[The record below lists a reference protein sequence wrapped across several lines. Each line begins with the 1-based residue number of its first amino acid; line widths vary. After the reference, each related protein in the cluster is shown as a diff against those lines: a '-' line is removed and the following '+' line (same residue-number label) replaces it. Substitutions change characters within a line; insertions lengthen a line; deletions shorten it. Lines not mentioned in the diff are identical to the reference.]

1 MLGERMLIFNEDAT
15 TADIGDEAHDVYMAP
30 LSRLRGVTNDGTS
43 GTDLVLHFEGSAEGS
58 ADGDANSVD
67 KVTLTIT
74 ANKHVKVMKE
84 LAAAINEGP
93 NSDGAVVLY
102 DAEAGTSFSSDV
114 SAIAIAVSAAD

>member
-1 MLGERMLIFNEDAT
+1 MERYLIFNEDAT

-43 GTDLVLHFEGSAEGS
+43 GVDLVLHFMGSAEGD
-58 ADGDANSVD
+58 ADGDASSSD
-67 KVTLTIT
+67 TVTLTIT

-84 LAAAINEGP
+84 LAAAINQGP
-93 NSDGAVVLY
+93 NSDGAVVLF